1 MAQAKKNE
9 EFKNQNMHINEILRQ
24 LASKFDLMTIHNKIL
39 KTQISRVEKQQV
51 SSSTLSRTFRDTFE
65 CCHIKE

>member
-1 MAQAKKNE
+1 MAQVKKNE

-24 LASKFDLMTIHNKIL
+24 LASKFDPMIIHNKIL
-39 KTQISRVEKQQV
+39 KTQISRVEKQQI
-51 SSSTLSRTFRDTFE
+51 SSSALPRTLRDTFE